1 MAKKKLNRIKLIMV
15 DKEVSVDELAT
26 RIGKHPQSIIAYR
39 NNTSQPPLEVL
50 YQIAKALGVPASD
63 LLVEDY

>member
-1 MAKKKLNRIKLIMV
+1 MKQKKLNRIKVAMT
-15 DKEVSVDELAT
+15 DKEVSVEELAK

-50 YQIAKALGVPASD
+50 YQIAKALDVPACD
-63 LLVEDY
+63 LLVKDY

>member
-1 MAKKKLNRIKLIMV
+1 MV
-15 DKEVSVDELAT
+15 DKVVSVDELAT

-50 YQIAKALGVPASD
+50 YQIAKALDVPASD

>member
-1 MAKKKLNRIKLIMV
+1 MAKRKLNRIKLIMV

-26 RIGKHPQSIIAYR
+26 RIGKHSQSIIAYR

-50 YQIAKALGVPASD
+50 YQIAKALDVPASD